1 MFGVYFFG
9 VCCVS

>member
-9 VCCVS
+9 VCCVN